1 MYNSLTRPWGIRL
14 KIVWS
19 FMTLFVEHAD
29 WMLFEFE
36 QILLSF
42 ANSKPAK
49 DNTCS
54 SCVKYLKKL
63 KLAHE
68 MHLPRILLVFS
79 LWYSKPIPLL
89 LIAKLDQSSA
99 DINTLPA
106 KTCTTE
112 ERPWRKNENTQTVP
126 CWHFLPFLSQIA
138 GCNLYS
144 AHIHTSKQVQAGAL
158 LNFFSLFPLDQQHW
172 CAKATSPKVL
182 DCLPQHLLPMSLYFS
197 LLPNNFRSEVF

>member
-63 KLAHE
+63 KLA
-68 MHLPRILLVFS
+68 
-79 LWYSKPIPLL
+79 WN
-89 LIAKLDQSSA
+89 A
-99 DINTLPA
+99 PA
-106 KTCTTE
+106 K
-112 ERPWRKNENTQTVP
+112 N
-126 CWHFLPFLSQIA
+126 IA
-138 GCNLYS
+138 C
-144 AHIHTSKQVQAGAL
+144 
-158 LNFFSLFPLDQQHW
+158 FFSLVFKTHSSITDSKVRSIFSRHKYPASQNLYHW
-172 CAKATSPKVL
+172 GKTLTEEWKHSNSAMLTLSP
-182 DCLPQHLLPMSLYFS
+182 FS
-197 LLPNNFRSEVF
+197 LTNCRMQPLFRTHPYF

>member
-1 MYNSLTRPWGIRL
+1 MQIECYLNLSKYYFLSQIVSQPKITHAVPVSNTL
-14 KIVWS
+14 KNWN
-19 FMTLFVEHAD
+19 
-29 WMLFEFE
+29 W
-36 QILLSF
+36 
-42 ANSKPAK
+42 
-49 DNTCS
+49 
-54 SCVKYLKKL
+54 
-63 KLAHE
+63 HE

-144 AHIHTSKQVQAGAL
+144 ARIHTSKQVQAGAL